1 MSKAKLANKT
11 NGLLNFQDY
20 KKVRF
25 KVIYGVIIFL
35 LILAVFTALIPIF
48 WLMVTSFKTVDE
60 INDNVYHFFPKVFD
74 ITKVFRVWQKANFL
88 RYFINS
94 IIVTVGAVIS
104 SVLFNGL
111 LAYAV
116 TIVKPK
122 GHKIVNTMVMVS
134 YMIPAVT
141 AIIPLFQNIVS
152 LNLTNSYIPLM
163 LVFGANAFY
172 YVNFKNYFKT
182 IPSTLFEAAKL
193 DGCSD
198 FRIFRSIVVPLSR
211 PIIGVVAIF
220 AMTASWSDFLL
231 PYLVLNDTEMYTVMV
246 DIFTIG
252 NNLGNGSFTY
262 DEFLMLLMISILP
275 QIVFFFI
282 FQKQITNSQNS
293 SGLKD

>member
-1 MSKAKLANKT
+1 MSKVKLKNKT

-25 KVIYGVIIFL
+25 RVIYGVIIFL
-35 LILAVFTALIPIF
+35 LVLAVLTALIPIF

-60 INDNVYHFFPKVFD
+60 INGNIYHFFPKEFD

-88 RYFINS
+88 RYFANS
-94 IIVTVGAVIS
+94 IIVTIGAVVSAVI
-104 SVLFNGL
+104 FNGL

-122 GHKIVNTMVMVS
+122 GHKVVNAMVMIS

-152 LNLTNSYIPLM
+152 LNLTNTYIPLM

-182 IPSTLFEAAKL
+182 IPNALFEAAKL

-198 FRIFRSIVVPLSR
+198 LRIFRSIVIPLSR

-262 DEFLMLLMISILP
+262 DEFLMLLMISIVP